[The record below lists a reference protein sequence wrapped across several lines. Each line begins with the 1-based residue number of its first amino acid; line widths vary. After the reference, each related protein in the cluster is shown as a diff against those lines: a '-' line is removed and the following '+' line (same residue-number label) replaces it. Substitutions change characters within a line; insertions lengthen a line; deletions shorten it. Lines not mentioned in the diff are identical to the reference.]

1 MQGVSTDNIDWDNLA
16 AFFFNLLPHQHS
28 AADIKRLTELSEAT
42 AHYSPM
48 LRAAVEDFAL
58 ASFWEQ
64 HTGKQFQCR
73 YSVFALI
80 YVVFILPLIH
90 QHLTVHARSR
100 PLLKQDTVHYACSR
114 SQAMWWPHCAQP
126 PNMTVFNS
134 SVLFLTIG
142 QMHLVTRTSNTTR
155 SAIGRSERTGTDEA
169 HSWPRS
175 SCGPSRCSP
184 FCMIVYCKIRFVAA
198 TFVVH
203 SCCPVQTV
211 QKVCPSHVHTCR
223 EARRETLQGDK
234 KA

>member
-1 MQGVSTDNIDWDNLA
+1 MPSCGSLRERALMQGVSTDNIDWDNLA

-114 SQAMWWPHCAQP
+114 SQAMWWHALCTAAKYDSVQQLSAFPHNWTNAP
-126 PNMTVFNS
+126 
-134 SVLFLTIG
+134 G
-142 QMHLVTRTSNTTR
+142 
-155 SAIGRSERTGTDEA
+155 
-169 HSWPRS
+169 
-175 SCGPSRCSP
+175 
-184 FCMIVYCKIRFVAA
+184 Y
-198 TFVVH
+198 
-203 SCCPVQTV
+203 
-211 QKVCPSHVHTCR
+211 
-223 EARRETLQGDK
+223 
-234 KA
+234 